1 MSINMNDASIQQF
14 VNMVKQ
20 GDPRQVVMNML
31 QEKIKTGG
39 PIFSNLAD
47 LVQKGDYQQLESV
60 VRNMAKEKGIDF
72 DREFNSFRQK
82 FGL

>member
-1 MSINMNDASIQQF
+1 MLTSFNDASVQHF
-14 VNMVKQ
+14 MNMIKQ
-20 GDPRQVVMNML
+20 GDPRQIVMNML

-47 LVQKGDYQQLESV
+47 LVQKGDYQQLENV

-72 DREFNSFRQK
+72 DREFNSFKQK